1 MKRYDVTTDLET
13 LGNGIKPVIAQIGA
27 ASFDIK
33 TGEILDTF
41 KINIDIESCKQVGLE
56 VNEDTVKWWEV
67 QSQEAKDSVFNSGD
81 KVELTKA
88 LQKFSSWLIKVSD
101 GKINEL
107 NMWGKG
113 IGADNIWLESAY
125 DAVSL
130 KYPIHYQRDKDVRT
144 MLDIT
149 SEKSNLSVKEI
160 ENLAEHK
167 GIKHDGLSDAIE
179 EAQYLSKCYN
189 YLVNN
194 EPLKNS
200 EEIKDM

>member
-1 MKRYDVTTDLET
+1 
-13 LGNGIKPVIAQIGA
+13 
-27 ASFDIK
+27 
-33 TGEILDTF
+33 
-41 KINIDIESCKQVGLE
+41 
-56 VNEDTVKWWEV
+56 
-67 QSQEAKDSVFNSGD
+67 
-81 KVELTKA
+81 
-88 LQKFSSWLIKVSD
+88 
-101 GKINEL
+101 
-107 NMWGKG
+107 MWGKG